1 MPNVFETIKDR
12 LRFDSAFWRQF
23 MAAGIKHGPEA
34 FVKYSPPFF
43 GIAFGLALPVAR
55 RRVQTSLD
63 FILGPR
69 PPAQEARDVAAVFSN
84 YAHCLTEA
92 MLIGSER
99 GYAVKPRVVNVE
111 HYDACIT
118 KGRGIIIATAHT
130 GGWDVA
136 GSMLRRDRQQEVFVV
151 MASERDHQARQVQDE
166 MRAKAGVGI
175 IHIGESP
182 FDALPLLG
190 HLKRNAVV
198 AMQIDRSPS
207 NMRARNVKLL
217 DKPWRAPEG
226 PLRVAAS
233 SGAPILPVFT
243 RRLDF
248 MQYEAIIH
256 PPIHMSRRPSA
267 EELDQAAQR
276 LMDAFGS
283 FLRTNPTQWF
293 DFAREDPHTVKAAH
307 P

>member
-1 MPNVFETIKDR
+1 MPNIFESIKEE

-23 MAAGIKHGPEA
+23 MAAGIKRGPEA
-34 FVKYSPPFF
+34 FVKYSPPLF

-55 RRVQTSLD
+55 RRVQASLD

-69 PPAQEARDVAAVFSN
+69 SATQEARDVAAVFSN

-92 MLIGSER
+92 MLIGSDR
-99 GYAVKPRVVNVE
+99 GYAVKPRILNAE
-111 HYDACIT
+111 RFDACLAE
-118 KGRGIIIATAHT
+118 GRGVIIATAHT

-136 GSMLRRDRQQEVFVV
+136 GSMLRRDRQQQVFTV
-151 MASERDHQARQVQDE
+151 MTRERDNKARKVQDE

-190 HLKRNAVV
+190 HLKRNAVI
-198 AMQIDRSPS
+198 AMQIDRSPGT
-207 NMRARNVKLL
+207 MRARDAMLL
-217 DKPWRAPEG
+217 DKPWRVPEG
-226 PLRVAAS
+226 PLRLAAS
-233 SGAPILPVFT
+233 SGAPLVPIFT

-248 MQYEAIIH
+248 MQYEAIVH
-256 PPIHMSRRPSA
+256 PPIYLTRRPSP

-276 LMDAFGS
+276 LMDALGS
-283 FLRTNPTQWF
+283 FLKTNATQWF
-293 DFAREDPHTVKAAH
+293 DFAREDPNAVRAAH

>member
-1 MPNVFETIKDR
+1 MPNVFQNIKEG
-12 LRFDSAFWRQF
+12 LRFDSLFWRQF

-55 RRVQTSLD
+55 RRVQASLE
-63 FILGPR
+63 FVLGPR
-69 PPAQEARDVAAVFSN
+69 PPAQEALDVAAVFSN

-92 MLIGSER
+92 MLVGSDR
-99 GYAVKPRVVNVE
+99 GYVVRPRVLNSE
-111 HYDACIT
+111 HYDTCIAH
-118 KGRGIIIATAHT
+118 GRGIIIATAHT

-136 GSMLRRDRQQEVFVV
+136 GSMLRRDRAQQVFAV
-151 MASERDHQARQVQDE
+151 MARERDGGARKVQDE
-166 MRAKAGVGI
+166 MRTKAGVGI

-198 AMQIDRSPS
+198 AMQIDRSPRS
-207 NMRARNVKLL
+207 MRAREVTLL
-217 DKPWRAPEG
+217 GKPWRAPEG
-226 PLRVAAS
+226 PLRLAAS
-233 SGAPILPVFT
+233 SGAPLLPVFT

-248 MQYEAIIH
+248 MKYEAIVH
-256 PPIHMSRRPSA
+256 PPIHLPRKPSA
-267 EELDQAAQR
+267 QELDQAGQY

-283 FLRTNPTQWF
+283 FVKTNPTQWF
-293 DFAREDPHTVKAAH
+293 DFAREDPLEVKAA
-307 P
+307 PP

>member
-1 MPNVFETIKDR
+1 MPNVFETIKET
-12 LRFDSAFWRQF
+12 LRFDSSFWRQF
-23 MAAGIKHGPEA
+23 MAAGIKRGPEW
-34 FVKYSPPFF
+34 FVQYSPPVF

-55 RRVQTSLD
+55 RRVQASLD
-63 FILGPR
+63 FVLGQR

-92 MLIGSER
+92 MLLGSDR
-99 GYAVKPRVVNVE
+99 GYAVKPRVLNSE
-111 HYDACIT
+111 HYHSCTAS
-118 KGRGIIIATAHT
+118 GRGIIIATAHT

-136 GSMLRRDRQQEVFVV
+136 GSMFRRDRQQEVFVV
-151 MASERDHQARQVQDE
+151 MARERDGGARKIQDE

-198 AMQIDRSPS
+198 AMQIDRSPG
-207 NMRARNVKLL
+207 NMRARDVMLL
-217 DKPWRAPEG
+217 DKPWRVPEG
-226 PLRVAAS
+226 PLRLAAS

-243 RRLDF
+243 RRVDF
-248 MQYEAIIH
+248 MQYEATVH
-256 PPIHMSRRPSA
+256 APIHMPRRPSP

-293 DFAREDPHTVKAAH
+293 DFARENPDAVKAA
-307 P
+307 PP

>member
-1 MPNVFETIKDR
+1 MPNVFETIKER

-23 MAAGIKHGPEA
+23 MAAGIKRGPES
-34 FVKYSPPFF
+34 FVKYSPAIF

-55 RRVQTSLD
+55 RRVQASLD
-63 FILGPR
+63 FVLGPR
-69 PPAQEARDVAAVFSN
+69 PPAQEALDVAAVFSN

-99 GYAVKPRVVNVE
+99 GYAVKPRVVNGE
-111 HYDACIT
+111 HYDACIS
-118 KGRGIIIATAHT
+118 KESGIIIATAHT

-136 GSMLRRDRQQEVFVV
+136 GSMLRQNRHQEVFVV
-151 MASERDHQARQVQDE
+151 MARERDNQARQVQDE
-166 MRAKAGVGI
+166 MRAKAGVRI
-175 IHIGESP
+175 IHVGESP

-190 HLKRNAVV
+190 HLKRNAIV

-207 NMRARNVKLL
+207 HMRAREVLLL

-226 PLRVAAS
+226 PLRLAAS

-248 MQYEAIIH
+248 MKYEAVIH
-256 PPIHMSRRPSA
+256 PPIYLPRRPST

-293 DFAREDPHTVKAAH
+293 DFARENPDAVKAA
-307 P
+307 PR